1 MENNNC
7 YSTNVNADHA
17 VESYYTA
24 DDASYDI
31 QNSNI
36 DSSFDTLNIASA
48 GSYNHTDFCELN
60 GAGRVEEDGPLGYA
74 SIVAT
79 GWD

>member
-1 MENNNC
+1 MQNEYWNGCN
-7 YSTNVNADHA
+7 ST
-17 VESYYTA
+17 YF
-24 DDASYDI
+24 I
-31 QNSNI
+31 
-36 DSSFDTLNIASA
+36 SA